1 MLSDDYQNLQ
11 TFLVCA
17 SKNCIQVPDI
27 NFFFKYNDR
36 RGNTNEYFGTYEAF
50 SGSFSTQRTA
60 SHN

>member
-11 TFLVCA
+11 TFLVRA
-17 SKNCIQVPDI
+17 SKNCSQVPDI